1 VIRRL
6 VIGLAILGL
15 LALAALELA
24 TERRVTTMDD
34 HGAASETGERDGRLP
49 AASEVEGGGAVR
61 PVLTR

>member
-6 VIGLAILGL
+6 VIGLAILGV

-24 TERRVTTMDD
+24 TERRVARVSDQGVFT
-34 HGAASETGERDGRLP
+34 ETSDPRLP
-49 AASEVEGGGAVR
+49 AASEWESHGAVR